1 MTKEEKKEYD
11 KNRYQ
16 LKKKEI
22 NERTKRYYQVYS
34 KTNKEKLLNNAK
46 EKYRK
51 NIEYEL
57 NRSKKYRKLNRDKI
71 KNNYEL
77 NKDKYN
83 AARNEK
89 RKELMKS
96 DSLYKLKYRVRTL
109 ISHAINRKNFRK
121 TSKTHEILGCTYEQF
136 KQHLESQFE
145 SWMSWD
151 NYGNPKDGIFE
162 LNKTWDIDH
171 IIPIDSAITE
181 EDVIK
186 LNHYTNLRPLCSLD
200 NRWIKKNKPIHK

>member
-1 MTKEEKKEYD
+1 MTKEEKKIYD
-11 KNRYQ
+11 K
-16 LKKKEI
+16 
-22 NERTKRYYQVYS
+22 KRYELNKDVIKARNKKHSEKYNRE
-34 KTNKEKLLNNAK
+34 NKEKKRIDAK
-46 EKYRK
+46 KRYAEK
-51 NIEYEL
+51 IEYEL
-57 NRSKKYRKLNRDKI
+57 TRSKNYRELNKDKI
-71 KNNYEL
+71 KNNYEV

-83 AARNEK
+83 AARNKK
-89 RKELMKS
+89 RKELMVS
-96 DSLYKLKYRVRTL
+96 NSLYKLKHRVRTL

-136 KQHLESQFE
+136 KLHLESQFE

-171 IIPIDSAITE
+171 IIPLDSAITE